1 MGMKY
6 KLVTNCFVIGAILA
20 PVAAHAEDSD
30 VDRSNP
36 ATFVKDSSITAKI
49 KTQLAA
55 EHLGSLEHISVDT
68 DQNGVVWMRGT
79 VNSQSEADQAI
90 TIAHNTKGVKA
101 VKSSLK
107 VQKDR

>member
-1 MGMKY
+1 M
-6 KLVTNCFVIGAILA
+6 LTPVTAY
-20 PVAAHAEDSD
+20 AEDSD
-30 VDRSNP
+30 AYRPNP
-36 ATFVKDSSITAKI
+36 ATFVKDSAITTKI

-55 EHLGSLEHISVDT
+55 EHLGSLKDISVDT

-79 VNSQSEADQAI
+79 VNSPTEAEQAI
-90 TIAHNTKGVKA
+90 TIARNTEGVKA